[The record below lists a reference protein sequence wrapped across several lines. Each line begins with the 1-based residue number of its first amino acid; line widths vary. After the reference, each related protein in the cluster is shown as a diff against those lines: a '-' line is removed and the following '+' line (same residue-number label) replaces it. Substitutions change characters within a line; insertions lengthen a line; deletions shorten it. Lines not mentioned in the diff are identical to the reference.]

1 MNGVMFSFYQL
12 KCCYKVKKQM
22 FHQDAGADFC
32 LSTLQLRKFSKL
44 QSRSN
49 LKGTWMKSLGDYV
62 NGKLAVSFT
71 IFLTTRWV
79 VNAWERIFESK
90 DI

>member
-1 MNGVMFSFYQL
+1 
-12 KCCYKVKKQM
+12 
-22 FHQDAGADFC
+22 
-32 LSTLQLRKFSKL
+32 
-44 QSRSN
+44 
-49 LKGTWMKSLGDYV
+49 MKSLGDYV
-62 NGKLAVSFT
+62 NGKLDVSFT